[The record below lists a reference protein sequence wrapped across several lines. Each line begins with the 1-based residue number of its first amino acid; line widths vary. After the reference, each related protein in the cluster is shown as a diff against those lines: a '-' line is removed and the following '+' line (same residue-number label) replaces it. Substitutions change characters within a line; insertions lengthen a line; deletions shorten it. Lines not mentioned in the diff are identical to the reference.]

1 METRHIASV
10 AMLRRGRNTALGH
23 ALPDRAA
30 ASRTATATVAAQCSQ
45 GNACPEG
52 AIALKRR
59 VAPLAL
65 CARRYA
71 TTTGLG
77 ALDDLSKRIER
88 MSGACMD

>member
-1 METRHIASV
+1 
-10 AMLRRGRNTALGH
+10 MLRRGRNTVLGH

-30 ASRTATATVAAQCSQ
+30 ASRTATVAAQCSQ
-45 GNACPEG
+45 GNACSEG

-88 MSGACMD
+88 MWGACMD